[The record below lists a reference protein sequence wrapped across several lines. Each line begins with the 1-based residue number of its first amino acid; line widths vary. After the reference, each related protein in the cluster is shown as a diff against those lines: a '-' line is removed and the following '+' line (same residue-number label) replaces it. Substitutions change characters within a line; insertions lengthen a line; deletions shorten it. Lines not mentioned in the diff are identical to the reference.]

1 MQQTHGMTI
10 ALAWCL
16 GIWVGEV
23 IVISLCKEF
32 SEFLLHWISV
42 SILVGKDLRCNL
54 IQLHWINSLVEMI
67 SLPTKGKRLQSLWLT
82 RYLNRSPSQ
91 FTVKWYLVKAERVA
105 VRHIDVRSREL
116 CSCIHSSP
124 LLLEGVSVIIS
135 RY

>member
-1 MQQTHGMTI
+1 MTI

-42 SILVGKDLRCNL
+42 SILVCKDLRSNL

-82 RYLNRSPSQ
+82 RYLNRFPSQ
-91 FTVKWYLVKAERVA
+91 FTVKWHLVKAERVA
-105 VRHIDVRSREL
+105 VRHIYVRSREL
-116 CSCIHSSP
+116 CSCFHSSP